1 MCPCDKLECGTL
13 STLVLRLCERDTGA
27 VLGWPSFRPW
37 PWAGA
42 GWPSES
48 RNARLASEFLRIG
61 FTVGGGA
68 VAVPS
73 VSDPVGV
80 GGSAV
85 LGAGRGG
92 GIDKRWLPP
101 NARAFENALEL
112 VVAIL
117 YTLLDV
123 LVRFEATCRLEMIL
137 GSVFCDCEEVR
148 LGERSL
154 SYKGNPLFCHG
165 GGWGTVDTGV
175 AESSGGG
182 VGRGGR
188 LEDWRDQRR
197 TLPFSAVVELL
208 DTEFARGF
216 PRSDHALSI
225 GGRVVSGTGTPKLPA
240 VLALPWLYTS
250 CPDAGDDGA

>member
-1 MCPCDKLECGTL
+1 MP
-13 STLVLRLCERDTGA
+13 
-27 VLGWPSFRPW
+27 
-37 PWAGA
+37 
-42 GWPSES
+42 
-48 RNARLASEFLRIG
+48 
-61 FTVGGGA
+61 
-68 VAVPS
+68 VPS

-92 GIDKRWLPP
+92 GIDKRWLP
-101 NARAFENALEL
+101 RDFENAPTCWDFEL

-137 GSVFCDCEEVR
+137 GSVFCDCEDVR

-154 SYKGNPLFCHG
+154 SCEGKPPFCHG
-165 GGWGTVDTGV
+165 SGWGTVDTGV
-175 AESSGGG
+175 GESSEGGL
-182 VGRGGR
+182 GRSR

-197 TLPFSAVVELL
+197 ALLFSVVVELL
-208 DTEFARGF
+208 DTELARGF
-216 PRSDHALSI
+216 PRSDHALSS
-225 GGRVVSGTGTPKLPA
+225 GGRAASGTGTPKLPA

-250 CPDAGDDGA
+250 

>member
-1 MCPCDKLECGTL
+1 M
-13 STLVLRLCERDTGA
+13 
-27 VLGWPSFRPW
+27 
-37 PWAGA
+37 
-42 GWPSES
+42 
-48 RNARLASEFLRIG
+48 
-61 FTVGGGA
+61 
-68 VAVPS
+68 PS

-92 GIDKRWLPP
+92 GIDKRWLP
-101 NARAFENALEL
+101 RDFENAPTCWDFEL

-154 SYKGNPLFCHG
+154 SCEGNAQFCHG

-175 AESSGGG
+175 GESSSGGG
-182 VGRGGR
+182 VGRSR

-197 TLPFSAVVELL
+197 ALLFSVVVELL

-216 PRSDHALSI
+216 PRSDHALSN
-225 GGRVVSGTGTPKLPA
+225 GGRVVSRTGTPKLPA

-250 CPDAGDDGA
+250 

>member
-1 MCPCDKLECGTL
+1 M
-13 STLVLRLCERDTGA
+13 
-27 VLGWPSFRPW
+27 
-37 PWAGA
+37 
-42 GWPSES
+42 
-48 RNARLASEFLRIG
+48 
-61 FTVGGGA
+61 
-68 VAVPS
+68 PS

-80 GGSAV
+80 GGSAA

-92 GIDKRWLPP
+92 GMDKRWLP
-101 NARAFENALEL
+101 RAFENKPACWGFEL

-137 GSVFCDCEEVR
+137 GSVLCDCEEER

-154 SYKGNPLFCHG
+154 SCEGNALFCHG
-165 GGWGTVDTGV
+165 GGGWGTIDTGV
-175 AESSGGG
+175 GESSRGG
-182 VGRGGR
+182 VGVGRSR

-197 TLPFSAVVELL
+197 ALPFSVVVELL

-216 PRSDHALSI
+216 PRSDHAFSN

-250 CPDAGDDGA
+250 

>member
-1 MCPCDKLECGTL
+1 
-13 STLVLRLCERDTGA
+13 VQ
-27 VLGWPSFRPW
+27 
-37 PWAGA
+37 
-42 GWPSES
+42 
-48 RNARLASEFLRIG
+48 
-61 FTVGGGA
+61 
-68 VAVPS
+68 VPS

-80 GGSAV
+80 GGRAV

-101 NARAFENALEL
+101 TRAFENAPTWGFEF

-123 LVRFEATCRLEMIL
+123 LVLFEETCRLEMIL

-154 SYKGNPLFCHG
+154 SCEGNALFCHG

-175 AESSGGG
+175 GESSGGG
-182 VGRGGR
+182 VARSR

-197 TLPFSAVVELL
+197 ALLFSVVVELL
-208 DTEFARGF
+208 DTEFVRGF
-216 PRSDHALSI
+216 PRSDHALSN

-240 VLALPWLYTS
+240 VLVLPWLYTS
-250 CPDAGDDGA
+250 

>member
-1 MCPCDKLECGTL
+1 
-13 STLVLRLCERDTGA
+13 
-27 VLGWPSFRPW
+27 
-37 PWAGA
+37 
-42 GWPSES
+42 
-48 RNARLASEFLRIG
+48 
-61 FTVGGGA
+61 
-68 VAVPS
+68 VPS

-101 NARAFENALEL
+101 RAFENVPTCWDFEL

-137 GSVFCDCEEVR
+137 GSVFCDCEELR
-148 LGERSL
+148 LGERS
-154 SYKGNPLFCHG
+154 SCEGNAPFCHK

-182 VGRGGR
+182 VGRSR

-197 TLPFSAVVELL
+197 ALPFSVVVELL
-208 DTEFARGF
+208 DTEFTRGF

-225 GGRVVSGTGTPKLPA
+225 GGRGASGTGTPKLPA

-250 CPDAGDDGA
+250 